1 MNRFWVGLFCL
12 LGLSQAAPAQT
23 NSTQAA
29 APAKPSAHSPAPQK
43 TASADYSQEN
53 FVIEQYATT
62 ARFENDGTGEK
73 DLAVRIRVQ
82 TDAGAKQLS
91 ELAFAFN
98 SANERMEVRYL
109 RVHKL
114 DGTVVTGGPDAV
126 KEVIASVVRDAPAYA
141 DYKEKHI
148 AIPALA
154 PGAVL
159 EYEIATRFV
168 TPVAPGE
175 FWFEHTLLDSA
186 IVLDERLEINVPESR
201 KVNLESSAGLV
212 YDTEHIGGRTIYRW
226 KHSHLTHPSENVP
239 DKSAEEG
246 KAKRSTVELSTFAS
260 WADVGRWY
268 AHLEQGRSEPS
279 PEIRLKAQELTQ
291 GRASDVEKMQ
301 ALYDYVSKKIRYIS
315 LSFGKGSCEPHSAAE
330 VFANQYA
337 DDKDKNTLLAAMLG
351 SVGIRAE
358 AVLLPYTSQLDLR
371 APSPSQFDHVITAVP
386 RGNDL
391 IWMDSTVEVA
401 PFRLLASPLRRKA
414 ALLVPPDG
422 DGKIVQT
429 PADPPF
435 PSTQHVDIDGQV
447 SDLGKLSARA
457 HYSLRGDAELVLR
470 LAFRKTPAAQWNELG
485 QTILALDGIHGDV
498 TTVKP
503 SDAMATQ
510 NPFELE
516 LAFTQSNFVDW
527 STKKAKTTL
536 PLLVIGLPDPPADNT
551 KPIDLG
557 SPLNVTVELRLGL
570 PAAFAAQPPVAMTLA
585 RDFAEFKSSYRFADH
600 TFTAERSLDFKMRE
614 LSVSRT
620 GDYLAF
626 TRAVAEDQ
634 NQPLVVENRTPGAP
648 VVPSSATTDELIEAG
663 LAAFNA
669 GNAGEAVPLFER
681 ATQLAPTHQQ
691 AWNDLGLSHLRLGNY
706 DQAVSAFRKQLEINP
721 LDEHA
726 NDYLGLALEQ
736 QQKFSEAFAAFRKQI
751 QMNPIDPVAHAALG
765 GMLLEQQ
772 EYSQAAPELDKA
784 TILSPENAGLQVSL
798 GRAYLNTGENEKALA
813 AFEKAAALS
822 PTPAVWNDISYNLAD
837 RKFDLDK
844 AHQYAERAVSATAAT
859 LRKVDL
865 DHLTLDQLAEVAR
878 LGNYWDTLG
887 WVYFQKGDLVS
898 AGRYIRAAWQLDQ
911 IGQIGDHL
919 GQIYEKL
926 GQKDRA
932 IGAYSLAIAAPGSI
946 PETRARLTLLLGGN
960 TQIDDLVSKST
971 SEITA
976 LRTIPTGKLLEE
988 DARADFFILLSPG
1001 KKAAR
1006 VEAVRFASGD
1016 ERLQP
1021 FGDRLRSL
1029 DYGAIFPDDSGGK
1042 LVRRGTLSCSAATG
1056 NCILTLLRPGEVS
1069 SLH

>member
-1001 KKAAR
+1001 EKAAR